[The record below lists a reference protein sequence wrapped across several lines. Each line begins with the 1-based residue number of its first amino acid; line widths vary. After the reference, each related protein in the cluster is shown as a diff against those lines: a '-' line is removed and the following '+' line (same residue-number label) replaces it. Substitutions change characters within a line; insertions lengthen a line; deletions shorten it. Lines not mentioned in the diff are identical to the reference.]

1 MKRIVT
7 ISREFASGGRS
18 IGQQVAKEL
27 GIDFYDKEIIDLS
40 AEQSGL
46 SADYISKTEQTL
58 SSSWIYSLV
67 VGSAYSASSSV
78 SAPTGSRLGMLP
90 LADQVFN
97 AQRKVIIDL
106 AKKGPCV
113 IVGRCADYIL
123 KHSEEVNQHDVL
135 NVFVYAPLADRVERA
150 IKEFNFEPSSAEKQV
165 KQIDKRRGNHYNTF
179 TERTWGNRT
188 HYDILINSSLLG
200 LEGTAHMISLLAQR
214 T

>member
-106 AKKGPCV
+106 AKKV
-113 IVGRCADYIL
+113 HVL
-123 KHSEEVNQHDVL
+123 LLVDV
-135 NVFVYAPLADRVERA
+135 
-150 IKEFNFEPSSAEKQV
+150 QT
-165 KQIDKRRGNHYNTF
+165 TF
-179 TERTWGNRT
+179 
-188 HYDILINSSLLG
+188 
-200 LEGTAHMISLLAQR
+200 
-214 T
+214 

>member
-1 MKRIVT
+1 MKRIIT
-7 ISREFASGGRS
+7 ISREFASGGRF
-18 IGQQVAKEL
+18 IGQAVAKEL
-27 GIDFYDKEIIDLS
+27 GIAFYDKEIIDLS

-58 SSSWIYSLV
+58 TSGWIYSLI
-67 VGSAYSASSSV
+67 VGSAYSATSSV
-78 SAPTGSRLGMLP
+78 SAPSESRLGMLP

-106 AKKGPCV
+106 AQKNPCV

-123 KHSEEVNQHDVL
+123 KHSEEINQQDVL
-135 NVFVYAPLADRVERA
+135 NVFVYAPLADRVSLA
-150 IKEFNFEPSSAEKQV
+150 VKEFNFDPASAEKQV
-165 KQIDKRRGNHYNTF
+165 KQIDKRRANHYNTF

-200 LEGTAHMISLLAQR
+200 LEESAHLIAQLAQKS
-214 T
+214 

>member
-123 KHSEEVNQHDVL
+123 
-135 NVFVYAPLADRVERA
+135 
-150 IKEFNFEPSSAEKQV
+150 I
-165 KQIDKRRGNHYNTF
+165 
-179 TERTWGNRT
+179 
-188 HYDILINSSLLG
+188 
-200 LEGTAHMISLLAQR
+200 
-214 T
+214 